1 MKWALR
7 VRHNVLVVVVGKA
20 EGAVREVRVLAVAS
34 RDVAPDQSDADEQ
47 EGHRRLIERNRL
59 VRLHD
64 EFGFCL
70 DERTLQLNIQNDFR
84 YDPIFL
90 SFE

>member
-1 MKWALR
+1 LTYPYVDVDVKWALR
-7 VRHNVLVVVVGKA
+7 VRHDVLVVVVGKA

-34 RDVAPDQSDADEQ
+34 RDVTPDQSDAKEQ

-64 EFGFCL
+64 EA
-70 DERTLQLNIQNDFR
+70 EFR
-84 YDPIFL
+84 FVL
-90 SFE
+90 SNTTT